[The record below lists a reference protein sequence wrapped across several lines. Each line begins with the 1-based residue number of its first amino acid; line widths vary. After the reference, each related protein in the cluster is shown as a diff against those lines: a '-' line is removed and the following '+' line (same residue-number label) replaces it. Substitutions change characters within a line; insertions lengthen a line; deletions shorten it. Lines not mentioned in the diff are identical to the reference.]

1 MKFFI
6 DTAHFDQIEKIQKEF
21 PVDGVTTN
29 PSLIAQTGDKIENV
43 IPKICDFL
51 QKPVSAEVIETK
63 KEAMYK
69 EALKLAKLHEK
80 VVVKI
85 PLTKDGL
92 QVVSLL
98 KKDGI
103 SVNVTLCFSAL
114 QALRAAQAGADMVSI
129 FVGRL
134 DDIEQSGMQ
143 VVADTIEIFSRYS
156 LKTSVLVASIRHT
169 QHVYQSALLGADI
182 VTAPFK
188 ILSQIIH
195 HPLTEI
201 GLEQFLQSVKK
212 SQGKS

>member
-6 DTAHFDQIEKIQKEF
+6 DTAQFDQIQKIQKEF

-29 PSLIAQTGDKIENV
+29 PTLISQTGDTVENI
-43 IPKICDFL
+43 IPKICNFL
-51 QKPVSAEVIETK
+51 EKPVSAEVIETQQK
-63 KEAMYK
+63 PMYQ
-69 EALKLAKLHEK
+69 EALKLAQLHEK

-85 PLTKDGL
+85 PLTKEGL

-98 KKDGI
+98 KKEGI

-114 QALRAAQAGADMVSI
+114 QALRAARAGADMVSI

-156 LKTSVLVASIRHT
+156 LKTAVLVASIRHT
-169 QHVYQSALLGADI
+169 QHIYQSALLGADI

-188 ILSQIIH
+188 ILNQIIR
-195 HPLTEI
+195 HPLTDI
-201 GLEQFLQSVKK
+201 GLELFLKSVNESKNK
-212 SQGKS
+212 

>member
-6 DTAHFDQIEKIQKEF
+6 DTAQFDQIQKIQEEF
-21 PVDGVTTN
+21 PLDGVTTN
-29 PSLIAQTGDKIENV
+29 PTLIAQTGSTIEHV

-63 KEAMYK
+63 KTPMYQ
-69 EALKLAKLHEK
+69 EALKLARLHEK

-85 PLTKDGL
+85 PLTVEGL
-92 QVVSLL
+92 QVIPLL
-98 KKDGI
+98 KKEGI

-143 VVADTIEIFSRYS
+143 VVADTIEIFSKYS
-156 LKTSVLVASIRHT
+156 LKTSVLVASIRHV

-188 ILSQIIH
+188 ILNNIVR
-195 HPLTEI
+195 HPLTDM
-201 GLEQFLQSVKK
+201 GLEQFLKSVAESQKK
-212 SQGKS
+212 

>member
-6 DTAHFDQIEKIQKEF
+6 DTAHFDQIQKIQQEF

-29 PSLIAQTGDKIENV
+29 PSLIAQTGEKIENV

-51 QKPVSAEVIETK
+51 QKPVSAEVIATE

-69 EALKLAKLHEK
+69 EAVKLAKLHKK

-85 PLTKDGL
+85 PLIKDGL
-92 QVVSLL
+92 QVVSRL

-103 SVNVTLCFSAL
+103 PTNVTLCFSAL

-143 VVADTIEIFSRYS
+143 VVADTIEIFSKYS

-169 QHVYQSALLGADI
+169 QHIYQSALLGADI

-188 ILSQIIH
+188 ILNQVIH
-195 HPLTEI
+195 HPLTDI
-201 GLEQFLQSVKK
+201 GLEKFLQSVKK
-212 SQGKS
+212 S